1 MCNLNKNLKG
11 SDIMGTFI
19 VLLILI
25 AIVFLAIRKI
35 YKDKKSGKTCASCSG
50 GCDCGCGHCHDVI
63 EKNN

>member
-1 MCNLNKNLKG
+1 
-11 SDIMGTFI
+11 MGTFI

-25 AIVFLAIRKI
+25 AVVFLAIRKI

-50 GCDCGCGHCHDVI
+50 GCDCGCGHCYDTI

>member
-1 MCNLNKNLKG
+1 
-11 SDIMGTFI
+11 MGTFI

-50 GCDCGCGHCHDVI
+50 GCDCGGGHCHDVI